1 MEELVLPLL
10 LALPV
15 APVALLAPVPP
26 DELPV
31 RCSRLMVERRR
42 TKGREW
48 PEPLWPRGKRLAMTM
63 MDTDRMQIKEMSEMQ
78 TGNENGNGNQKRGSQ

>member
-1 MEELVLPLL
+1 MLPLL

-78 TGNENGNGNQKRGSQ
+78 TGETKTETETRKGVSVKD

>member
-15 APVALLAPVPP
+15 APALLAPVPP

-31 RCSRLMVERRR
+31 LCSRLMVERRR
-42 TKGREW
+42 TKCRGW
-48 PEPLWPRGKRLAMTM
+48 PEPLLWPRGKRLAMTM

-78 TGNENGNGNQKRGSQ
+78 TGNKNGN

>member
-1 MEELVLPLL
+1 
-10 LALPV
+10 
-15 APVALLAPVPP
+15 
-26 DELPV
+26 
-31 RCSRLMVERRR
+31 MVERRR

-78 TGNENGNGNQKRGSQ
+78 TGNENGNLKVSKWKTKGKLIKPFLS